1 MINIKEEIKNDI
13 RDIKDK
19 KTLIRLI
26 RACTNVYIYVKLS
39 EHSGNYIK
47 LQKTDLLQVLKIT
60 DYEVKDEWDY
70 IFRYNSDH
78 NTIYIR

>member
-39 EHSGNYIK
+39 EHSGKYIK
-47 LQKTDLLQVLKIT
+47 LQKTDLLQILKIT